1 MNKQTKQLLYENNAL
16 AEQLDINYGSVLS
29 SIVVYIRYANISE
42 YQQEVVRRD
51 ITHIML
57 EGMRRGE
64 SPENIIGEDYK
75 VFCDN
80 VLVELPKMKMIK
92 KILSFIRNTFFCLAL
107 LLTIWFCFKLI
118 DLFMGEV
125 IWPYFPVTA
134 GDLINIGLIFCFSI
148 VYVTILG
155 KNSFNVSFS
164 NHKCMLSLVGMLLVL
179 VITLQF
185 LNKVIFTLH
194 AVIVII
200 GALVL
205 FTIATL
211 IDRQVLL

>member
-1 MNKQTKQLLYENNAL
+1 MNKQTKQLLNENNAL

-42 YQQEVVRRD
+42 HQQEVIRRD
-51 ITHIML
+51 ITQIML
-57 EGMRRGE
+57 EGMYRGE
-64 SPENIIGEDYK
+64 SPESVIGEDYK

-80 VLVELPKMKMIK
+80 VLGELPKMKMIQ
-92 KILSFIRNTFFCLAL
+92 KILSVIRNNFFCLAL

-118 DLFMGEV
+118 DLFTGEV

-134 GDLINIGLIFCFSI
+134 GDLINIGLIICFSI
-148 VYVTILG
+148 VFVTILG

-164 NHKCMLSLVGMLLVL
+164 NNKAMLSLVGMLLVL

-185 LNKVIFTLH
+185 LNTVIFTIH
-194 AVIVII
+194 ALIVVI
-200 GALVL
+200 GTLVL
-205 FTIATL
+205 FTISIL